1 MIQIFRHIRRSL
13 LEQGNI
19 GKYLKYAFG
28 EIVLVVLGILI
39 ALQINNWNQD
49 RQDKEFEITILK
61 EIKASLESDME
72 MNEGFVNF
80 NVRNIDDGIQ
90 ELLAMIASNKTYP
103 DSVLLNAYNKMSIG
117 TAFGYNSGGYET
129 LKSIGL
135 DKITND
141 SLRQEL
147 IFIYEVELPGIRG
160 FLEYT
165 VDREPRNHDYKL
177 QLHNQLWKRVQV
189 PMPDGTYKIVSRP
202 IDPEKFLQQ
211 PELLD
216 RIKIAQ
222 DNLNFYKYKIP
233 HIKSTIEKGLDL
245 VNTELNKYQN
255 E

>member
-1 MIQIFRHIRRSL
+1 M
-13 LEQGNI
+13 
-19 GKYLKYAFG
+19 GKYFKYAFG

-39 ALQINNWNQD
+39 ALQINNWNQH
-49 RQDKEFEITILK
+49 RLDKEFEITMLK
-61 EIKASLESDME
+61 EIKSSLESDME
-72 MNEGFVNF
+72 MNNGFVNF
-80 NVRNIDDGIQ
+80 NVKTIDEGIQ
-90 ELLAMIASNKTYP
+90 ELLTMIASNKSYP

-117 TAFGYNSGGYET
+117 TAYSYNSGGYEA

-147 IFIYEVELPGIRG
+147 IFIYEVEFPGIRG
-160 FLEYT
+160 FLEIT
-165 VDREPRNHDYKL
+165 VDKEPRNHDYKL
-177 QLHNQLWKRVQV
+177 HLHNKLWKRVQV
-189 PMPDGTYKIVSRP
+189 LLPDGTYKIVSHP
-202 IDPEKFLQQ
+202 IDPENFLHQ

-233 HIKSTIEKGLDL
+233 HIKSTIEKGLKL
-245 VNTELNKYQN
+245 VNKELNKYEN